1 MGHLVKNERPSPPQI
16 KKIIRHMAAQ
26 LTAKFNRPGE
36 IGASAQWVV
45 KLVTKYPCLQGNGAT
60 MMERTVYSFF
70 YFIKIL
76 L

>member
-1 MGHLVKNERPSPPQI
+1 
-16 KKIIRHMAAQ
+16 MAAQ